1 MFLFCLTRLN
11 HDNSDLLPIF
21 EKQNNFF
28 CLIRLDHDKDS
39 FVFRSSRPEML
50 KGLEEESNAV
60 VGNSQKEEKQSKNEN
75 LQPGKEIGFKLALII
90 KVFKLCVT
98 TSCCNI
104 LFYVIR
110 WQFVTF
116 WLIVILK
123 TLKILSDTNYCIFY
137 RLKINILKQIL
148 FSFCYFL
155 YPISK
160 LSSNNLGNWK
170 KLNCHFNFF

>member
-1 MFLFCLTRLN
+1 MTRIRQIFLFLKKKIIRLN

-75 LQPGKEIGFKLALII
+75 LQPGKELALII
-90 KVFKLCVT
+90 EVF
-98 TSCCNI
+98 
-104 LFYVIR
+104 
-110 WQFVTF
+110 
-116 WLIVILK
+116 
-123 TLKILSDTNYCIFY
+123 
-137 RLKINILKQIL
+137 
-148 FSFCYFL
+148 
-155 YPISK
+155 
-160 LSSNNLGNWK
+160 
-170 KLNCHFNFF
+170 